1 MTFVLRQ
8 LTHLYLR
15 IKTRYLSYLNSRQN
29 CDNNRFGRLF
39 FLLNRG
45 IYKGACPQMRIQKT
59 NKYRMAMKKR
69 ADFASAISTPSP
81 FITTL
86 KLD

>member
-1 MTFVLRQ
+1 
-8 LTHLYLR
+8 
-15 IKTRYLSYLNSRQN
+15 
-29 CDNNRFGRLF
+29 
-39 FLLNRG
+39 
-45 IYKGACPQMRIQKT
+45 MRIQKT